1 MRFVKNHLIGIRQ
14 KSVGFLGCL
23 PYKEWSMK
31 KIEGIARRN
40 QKGFGWLESLDGKS
54 AGIFIPPHEMQ
65 KLSDGDWVLAEVSKS
80 PKGPVAQIKKVL
92 KKAQKTSDLQGE
104 IDFLIHNSGIET
116 KFSNK
121 ALRMAKQFSED
132 PTPQDQ
138 KNRRDL
144 KKLALCTI
152 DGETAK
158 DFDDAVYGYQD
169 GKDYGVLVAIADV
182 SHYVPER
189 SALDIDAFKRSTSVY
204 YPGHCIPMIPE
215 ELSNGLCSLK
225 PKVPRLC
232 MTVEFKVGPSGHVK
246 SVEVGEGV
254 MKSQARLTYTQ
265 VQKLI
270 DSGFKADKKIQKAV
284 IESIRVLQKA
294 SLALRGARIHRGSI
308 DFDAVESIVALD
320 DEGEPIGINPAE
332 RQESNRLIEDLMIAA
347 NEAVA
352 THLEQREIPAIF
364 RIHEPPSSEKL
375 KAFAEMAQAMGV
387 LTPGH
392 YKQLEKAHEN
402 PAVLAK
408 LLESFKDHPAKATLE
423 TALLRSMMQARYSS
437 NNLGHYG
444 LASKSYLHFTSPIRR
459 YPDLIAHRILRQSFT
474 QKKTYPHLQEIAEH
488 CSVQERKATDLERQI
503 HALHAAWFMQD
514 KIGEQHEGVV
524 TGKTDFGLFIRLK
537 QHHVEGLVHVSTLKP
552 NQLMGYKIGDLVK
565 IQVASVNLARR
576 HIDFT
581 LAH

>member
-1 MRFVKNHLIGIRQ
+1 
-14 KSVGFLGCL
+14 
-23 PYKEWSMK
+23 MK
-31 KIEGIARRN
+31 KLEGIARRN
-40 QKGFGWLESLDGKS
+40 QKGFGWLESLDDKRL
-54 AGIFIPPHEMQ
+54 GIYIPAHEMQ
-65 KLSDGDWVLAEVSKS
+65 KIEDGDWVLAEVSKS
-80 PKGPVAQIKKVL
+80 PKGPVAKIKKVL
-92 KKAQKTSDLQGE
+92 TKVSKTGALQGE
-104 IDFLIHNSGIET
+104 IDFLIRNSGIET
-116 KFSNK
+116 QFSNK
-121 ALRMAKQFSED
+121 ALRIAQQFGEN
-132 PTPQDQ
+132 PNPEDQ
-138 KNRRDL
+138 KQRRDL

-169 GKDYGVLVAIADV
+169 GKDYAVLVAIADV
-182 SHYVPER
+182 SYYVPER
-189 SALDIDAFKRSTSVY
+189 SPIDKDAFKRSTSVY

-232 MTVEFKVGPSGHVK
+232 LFVELKIGPSGTVK

-270 DSGFKADKKIQKAV
+270 DSGFEADSKIPKAV
-284 IESIRVLQKA
+284 VGSIKVLQKA
-294 SLALRGARIHRGSI
+294 SLALRSARMHRGSI
-308 DFDAVESIVALD
+308 DFDAVESVVALD
-320 DEGEPIGINPAE
+320 DEGEPVGINPAE

-352 THLEQREIPAIF
+352 TYLERREVPTVF
-364 RIHEPPSSEKL
+364 RIHEPPNSEKL
-375 KAFAEMAQAMGV
+375 KIFAEMAQAIGA

-392 YKQLEKAHEN
+392 YKQLEKAHES

-437 NNLGHYG
+437 QNLGHYG

-474 QKKTYPHLQEIAEH
+474 QKKKYAHLQEIADH
-488 CSVQERKATDLERQI
+488 CSLQERKATDLERQI
-503 HALHAAWFMQD
+503 QALHAAWFMQD
-514 KIGEQHEGVV
+514 KIGEQHEGII
-524 TGKTDFGLFIRLK
+524 TGKTDFGLFVRLK
-537 QHHVEGLVHVSTLKP
+537 PHHVEGLVHVSTLKP
-552 NQLMGYKIGDLVK
+552 NQLAAYKIGDAVK
-565 IQVASVNLARR
+565 IEVASVNIGRR
-576 HIDFT
+576 HIDFM
-581 LAH
+581 LIPQKP

>member
-1 MRFVKNHLIGIRQ
+1 M
-14 KSVGFLGCL
+14 GFQGWFA
-23 PYKEWSMK
+23 YKEESMK
-31 KIEGIARRN
+31 KVEGIARRN
-40 QKGFGWLESLDGKS
+40 PKGFGWLESLDGKS
-54 AGIFIPPHEMQ
+54 GGIFIPPHEMHQ
-65 KLSDGDWVLAEVSKS
+65 LTDGDVVLANVSKS
-80 PKGPVAQIKKVL
+80 PKGPIAEIIKVL
-92 KKAQKTSDLQGE
+92 KRSTPQSAEATDLQSE
-104 IDFLIHNSGIET
+104 IDYLIRNAQAET
-116 KFSNK
+116 QFSNK
-121 ALRMAKQFSED
+121 SLRAAKQFAEN
-132 PTPQDQ
+132 PTPEDQ
-138 KNRRDL
+138 KGRRDL

-169 GKDYGVLVAIADV
+169 GKNYGVLVAIADV

-189 SALDIDAFKRSTSVY
+189 SPIDIDAFKRSTSIY

-215 ELSNGLCSLK
+215 ALSNGLCSLK

-232 MTVEFKVGPSGHVK
+232 MTVELIIGPSGTVK
-246 SVEVGEGV
+246 WVEVGEGV

-270 DSGFKADKKIQKAV
+270 DSGFQSHAKIPKAV
-284 IESIRVLQKA
+284 VESIRVLQKA
-294 SLALRGARIHRGSI
+294 AIALRGARMKRGSI
-308 DFDAVESIVALD
+308 DFDAVESVVALD
-320 DEGEPIGINPAE
+320 ADGEPVAINPAE

-352 THLEQREIPAIF
+352 KYLEDKGFPTIF
-364 RIHEPPSSEKL
+364 RIHEPPNSEKL
-375 KAFAEMAQAMGV
+375 KAFAVMAQAIGA

-392 YKQLEKAHEN
+392 YKQLEKAHES

-423 TALLRSMMQARYSS
+423 SALLRSMMQARYSS

-474 QKKTYPHLQEIAEH
+474 KKVHVPNLQEIADH
-488 CSVQERKATDLERQI
+488 CSNQERKATDLERQI

-514 KIGEQHEGVV
+514 KIGEKHDAVI
-524 TGKTDFGLFIRLK
+524 TGKTEFGLFVRLK
-537 QHHVEGLVHVSTLKP
+537 QHHVEGLVHISTLRG
-552 NQLMGYKIGDLVK
+552 NQLATAKIGDPVK
-565 IQVASVNLARR
+565 IQVDGVNIARR
-576 HIDFT
+576 HIDFS
-581 LAH
+581 LVPQKR

>member
-1 MRFVKNHLIGIRQ
+1 
-14 KSVGFLGCL
+14 
-23 PYKEWSMK
+23 MK
-31 KIEGIARRN
+31 KIEGIVRRN

-54 AGIFIPPHEMQ
+54 VGIFIPPHEMQ
-65 KLSDGDWVLAEVSKS
+65 KLNDGDWVLADVSKS
-80 PKGPVAQIKKVL
+80 PKGPIAQIRKVL
-92 KKAQKTSDLQGE
+92 KKFEKTSDLQSE
-104 IDFLIHNSGIET
+104 IDYLIRNSGVET
-116 KFSNK
+116 QFSNK
-121 ALRMAKQFSED
+121 SLRAAEGFSEN
-132 PTPQDQ
+132 PTAKDQ

-169 GKDYGVLVAIADV
+169 GKNYGVLVAIADV

-189 SALDIDAFKRSTSVY
+189 SPIDLDAYKRSTSVY
-204 YPGHCIPMIPE
+204 YPGRCIPMIPE
-215 ELSNGLCSLK
+215 ALSNGLCSLK

-232 MTVEFKVGPSGHVK
+232 MTVELIIGPSGTIK

-265 VQKLI
+265 VQKLM
-270 DSGFKADKKIQKAV
+270 DNGFKPMAKIPEAV
-284 IESIRVLQKA
+284 IASIKVLQKA
-294 SLALRGARIHRGSI
+294 SLALRGARQKRGSI
-308 DFDAVESIVALD
+308 DFDAVESVVALD
-320 DEGEPIGINPAE
+320 DSGEPIGINPAE

-352 THLEQREIPAIF
+352 THLEQKEIPAIF
-364 RIHEPPSSEKL
+364 RIHEPPNSDKL
-375 KAFAEMAQAMGV
+375 KAFAEMAQAIGA

-392 YKQLEKAHEN
+392 YKQLEKAHES

-474 QKKTYPHLQEIAEH
+474 QKKSYPHLQEIADH
-488 CSVQERKATDLERQI
+488 CSVSERKATDLERQI

-514 KIGEQHEGVV
+514 KIGEQHDGVV

-537 QHHVEGLVHVSTLKP
+537 KHHVEGLVHISTLKS
-552 NQLMGYKIGDLVK
+552 NQLGGYKIGDSVK

-576 HIDFT
+576 LIDFT
-581 LAH
+581 LIPLKR